1 MQGISRGFKVSKFVT
16 ILIDKMDLDR
26 EEFTFR
32 RANFLEDL
40 LKLKDKNLRCK
51 NRIYFEDEPGIDAG
65 GLRREFFDLVG

>member
-1 MQGISRGFKVSKFVT
+1 MN
-16 ILIDKMDLDR
+16 LDR

-51 NRIYFEDEPGIDAG
+51 DRIYFEDEPGVDAG
-65 GLRREFFDLVG
+65 GLRREFFDLVGQTLKDENYKFFISSPVD